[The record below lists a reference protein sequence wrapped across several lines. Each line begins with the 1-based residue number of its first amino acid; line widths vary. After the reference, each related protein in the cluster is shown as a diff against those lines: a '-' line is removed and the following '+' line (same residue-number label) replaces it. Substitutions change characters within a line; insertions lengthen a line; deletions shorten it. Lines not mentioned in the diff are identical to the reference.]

1 MRFLRPLRIL
11 ALMLILPAG
20 WAVAQE
26 NAAEPSAAKEPAAAD
41 PKPETPQP
49 ENPKSESSNL
59 KSEEQPAEEKKP
71 EAEKAE
77 EAKPENGKPE
87 TPKPEAPKP
96 EISSVKSE
104 DPPVEEKKP
113 EAEEKSEAEKK
124 SEDEQ
129 AAEPAHLPRL
139 GSVDGPQLPGQPWR
153 VHDLFRPQPPVVTP
167 ADVDLTV
174 PPPSDALVL
183 FDGTDLALWGH
194 RDGEQPGLFI
204 EPQWKVENGY
214 FQAAQGNGDL
224 YTLDSFGSVQLHLE
238 WAAPEKPQGRSQAR
252 GNSGIKFLGL
262 YEVQILDSYN
272 NRTYADGHAGAIYG
286 QYPPAVN
293 ASRPPG
299 KWQSYD
305 IIFEIPEFQGDELVR
320 PGYLTVLHNGVL
332 VQHRR
337 ELAGVTGMKS
347 PGKYSPHP
355 PAGPIMLQDHGNP
368 VRFRNIWVRSLD

>member
-1 MRFLRPLRIL
+1 MRCLRPLQIL
-11 ALMLILPAG
+11 ALLLILPAFG
-20 WAVAQE
+20 AAAQE
-26 NAAEPSAAKEPAAAD
+26 DAAEPAAAQEEKTED
-41 PKPETPQP
+41 
-49 ENPKSESSNL
+49 L
-59 KSEEQPAEEKKP
+59 KSEISDAKSEKP
-71 EAEKAE
+71 EPEPKSDAGDKS
-77 EAKPENGKPE
+77 KPEDLKPE
-87 TPKPEAPKP
+87 GSDSNSEKQEAEPKPKSDAGDKKAADAPEESKP
-96 EISSVKSE
+96 
-104 DPPVEEKKP
+104 
-113 EAEEKSEAEKK
+113 
-124 SEDEQ
+124 
-129 AAEPAHLPRL
+129 AEPARISGI
-139 GSVDGPQLPGQPWR
+139 GSTDGPQLPGQPWR
-153 VHDLFRPQPPVVTP
+153 VHDLFRPQPRVVTP
-167 ADVDLTV
+167 ADTELTV

-194 RDGEQPGLFI
+194 RDREEPGMFV

-214 FQAAQGNGDL
+214 FQASRGHGDL

-238 WAAPEKPQGRSQAR
+238 WAAPEEAKGRSQGR
-252 GNSGIKFLGL
+252 GNSGVKFLGL

-305 IIFEIPEFQGDELVR
+305 IIFEIPKFDGDELVR
-320 PGYLTVLHNGVL
+320 PGFITVLHNGVL

-368 VRFRNIWVRSLD
+368 VRFRNVWVRSLD